1 MSTRCTLTYDDD
13 FHLYQECFE
22 NDNIYLRLD
31 SGDWSASLETAT
43 IDWRDGDSTRPQL
56 HIRMNVTMW
65 RKIVEGWLE
74 TQWAQNPDQDHKKFD
89 IDLESIH
96 AFAARMKANR
106 PATGEDKSDV
116 E

>member
-74 TQWAQNPDQDHKKFD
+74 TQWAQDPDQDHKKFD

>member
-22 NDNIYLRLD
+22 NNNVYLRLD